1 MFSSDIQGCEKF
13 QTLWD
18 IASETT
24 SARQTAYH
32 QMKRSLRAD
41 MRRSDSARF
50 LSGSIPNT
58 AVPFATHIG
67 WLTYRYPPAPG
78 AIEVVKHVKSS
89 NNMDSL

>member
-18 IASETT
+18 IASEST

-41 MRRSDSARF
+41 IVAPAVRVFYREAYRIQLC
-50 LSGSIPNT
+50 LSRPTLDG
-58 AVPFATHIG
+58 
-67 WLTYRYPPAPG
+67 
-78 AIEVVKHVKSS
+78 
-89 NNMDSL
+89 